1 MQLQFDVL
9 LTAGRDLADHH
20 DFALAAVLGRL
31 GLGVFEACGADVA
44 DPGDEPGRPVWE
56 ES

>member
-9 LTAGRDLADHH
+9 LTAGRDLADRD
-20 DFALAAVLGRL
+20 DFALVAILGRL

-44 DPGDEPGRPVWE
+44 DPGDEPAGDAW
-56 ES
+56 